1 MSNRLSSDVA
11 QHDVARDDVQPRR
24 SLGGARRGALGALIG
39 LIALMGALSPA
50 SAQNFTY
57 PEDTRPSS
65 LVPFFAEDMSS
76 VRMLELIF
84 DSLVFINKRG
94 DVEGGL
100 ATSWKVSPD
109 RMSINFV
116 LREGVTWHD
125 GKPFTADDVVFT
137 VRAAKDAKTVFNA
150 KSKYNFIQDITAQGK
165 FGVNITFAR
174 PINEAERRFR
184 FKILPKHAFNGKTA
198 IKRSNRFS
206 RKPIGTGPFKIKKYA
221 SREVVLEGNDAYWN
235 PAKISGVRMQHTPDK
250 RAQVDLLKF
259 SGKQSGVQAVIFLP
273 PKNVPLFENSDTVV
287 LESYHTVSWWYLA
300 FNHKDR
306 ALKDRAVRE
315 AISLAID
322 REELRS
328 AHLGQGDILSGPFVE
343 SSPFYNF
350 EVDPREQDLQRAR
363 QILDDAGY
371 KMKKGVRRKGRTK
384 LSLKIVVDKDLASGQ
399 ELALGI
405 QAQLKKIGIQVKSQF
420 VDHAKYREQVF
431 KKKKFDLTIN
441 VWSFEEVEDI
451 YPLFHSKGV
460 INFIGFKDAE
470 IDKLLDTAKSTTD
483 YKRYK
488 EYQKQLHAKLNKELP
503 YFFLWSLDVYSGL
516 SKQVSNVF
524 IQPYYYF
531 TSFNEWG
538 MRR

>member
-1 MSNRLSSDVA
+1 MKNRRNLNRLNSDRLPARRFPQRGLIGGLLAILVA
-11 QHDVARDDVQPRR
+11 
-24 SLGGARRGALGALIG
+24 LGG
-39 LIALMGALSPA
+39 LSSA
-50 SAQNFTY
+50 SAQGFTY

-100 ATSWKVSPD
+100 ATSWKVSAD
-109 RMSINFV
+109 RQSISFV

-125 GKPFTADDVVFT
+125 GKPFTAEDVVFT
-137 VRAAKDAKTVFNA
+137 IKAAQDPKTIFNA
-150 KSKYNFIQDITAQGK
+150 KSKFSFIQDVTAQGK
-165 FGVNITFAR
+165 FGVNVSFNR
-174 PINEAERRFR
+174 PVNEAERRFR
-184 FKILPKHAFNGKTA
+184 FKILPSHAFKGKTR
-198 IKRSNRFS
+198 IKRSHRFS
-206 RKPIGTGPFKIKKYA
+206 RKPIGTGPFKIKRYA
-221 SREVVLEGNDAYWN
+221 AREVVLDINDAYWN
-235 PAKISGVRMQHTPDK
+235 PAKITSMRMQHTPDK

-300 FNHKDR
+300 FNHKNK
-306 ALKDRAVRE
+306 ALKNQKVRE
-315 AISLAID
+315 AMALAID

-328 AHLGQGDILSGPFVE
+328 AHLGQGDILSGPFIE

-350 EVDPREQDLQRAR
+350 EVDPREQDLERAR
-363 QILDDAGY
+363 QLLDDAGF
-371 KMKKGVRRKGRTK
+371 KARKKGQTRKKGRTK
-384 LSLKIVVDKDLASGQ
+384 LRFTMVIDKDLASGQ
-399 ELALGI
+399 ELALGL
-405 QAQLKKIGIQVKSQF
+405 QAQLKKIGVELKTQF

-431 KKKKFDLTIN
+431 KKRKFDLTMN

-460 INFIGFKDAE
+460 INFINFKNPE
-470 IDKLLDTAKSTTD
+470 IDKLLETAKSTND

-488 EYQKQLHAKLNKELP
+488 EYQKQLHAKLNQDLP
-503 YFFLWSLDVYSGL
+503 YFFLWSLDVYSGI
-516 SKQVSNVF
+516 SKQVKNVF

-531 TSFNEWG
+531 TSFHEWG

>member
-1 MSNRLSSDVA
+1 MGLA
-11 QHDVARDDVQPRR
+11 A
-24 SLGGARRGALGALIG
+24 LLGAI
-39 LIALMGALSPA
+39 SPA
-50 SAQNFTY
+50 AAQNFVY

-84 DSLVFINKRG
+84 DSLVYLNKRG

-100 ATSWKVSPD
+100 ATSWKVNGD
-109 RMSINFV
+109 RTSINFV

-137 VRAAKDAKTVFNA
+137 IKAAQNPKTVFNA
-150 KSKYNFIQDITAQGK
+150 KGKFAFIKDVTAQGK
-165 FGVNITFAR
+165 FGVTVTFDR
-174 PINEAERRFR
+174 PVNEPERRFR
-184 FKILPKHAFNGKTA
+184 FKIMPKHAFKGKTVV
-198 IKRSNRFS
+198 KRTARFG
-206 RKPIGTGPFKIKKYA
+206 RKPIGTGPFKVAKYG
-221 SREVVLEGNDAYWN
+221 SRKVELTANDAYWN
-235 PAKISGVRMQHTPDK
+235 PAKIQRVQMQHTPDK
-250 RAQVDLLKF
+250 SAQVNLLKF

-300 FNHKDR
+300 YNHKNK
-306 ALKDRAVRE
+306 ALKNQAVRE
-315 AISLAID
+315 AIALAID

-328 AHLGQGDILSGPFVE
+328 ANLGQGDILSGPFVE

-350 EVDPREQDLQRAR
+350 EVDPREQDLERAR
-363 QILDDAGY
+363 QLLDDAGF
-371 KMKKGVRRKGRTK
+371 KKKGKIRKKGRTK
-384 LSLKIVVDKDLASGQ
+384 LQLTLVIDKDLASGQ
-399 ELALGI
+399 ELALGLE
-405 QAQLKKIGIQVKSQF
+405 AQLRKIGIKVKSKF

-431 KKKKFDLTIN
+431 KKKKFDLTVN

-460 INFIGFKDAE
+460 INYIGFSNPDV
-470 IDKLLDTAKSTTD
+470 DKLLETAKSTTD

-503 YFFLWSLDVYSGL
+503 YFFLWSLDVYSGV
-516 SKQVSNVF
+516 SKQVKDVF